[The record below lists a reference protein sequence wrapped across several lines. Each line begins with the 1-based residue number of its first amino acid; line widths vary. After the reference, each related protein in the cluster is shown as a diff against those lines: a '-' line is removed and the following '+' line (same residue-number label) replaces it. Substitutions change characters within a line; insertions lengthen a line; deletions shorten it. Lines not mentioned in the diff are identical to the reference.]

1 MKSRFATVGEIAAC
15 PPIAAELRRDD
26 RVLHYEYWELDAVRR
41 LERMYEQAQQPRE
54 FTRLRELQR
63 AALLMEG
70 RTAWCCSATGGACCG
85 SARFQRLRRSHF
97 SHPEKIPNLAA
108 VRSKQCVARV
118 VVSA

>member
-70 RTAWCCSATGGACCG
+70 RTGLVL
-85 SARFQRLRRSHF
+85 LRDWRCVLRVCTVPA
-97 SHPEKIPNLAA
+97 PEEEPF
-108 VRSKQCVARV
+108 
-118 VVSA
+118 